1 MIQNIKSI
9 LTITAIVTVLPLCIW
24 GSWNLK
30 RTINYKWAYQSQVQE
45 EISKAMTNHVNQ
57 YHK

>member
-1 MIQNIKSI
+1 M
-9 LTITAIVTVLPLCIW
+9 AGVVGFVVLCIW

-57 YHK
+57 YHNK